1 MRLIRIWS
9 RRGACSERLRANIKT
24 ALALALSSEAFGL
37 PDMAEIPAP
46 RPVFDGSAAKLLY
59 DSFRE

>member
-1 MRLIRIWS
+1 MRLIRIWT
-9 RRGACSERLRANIKT
+9 RRGACSELLRANIKT
-24 ALALALSSEAFGL
+24 ALALSSEAFGL